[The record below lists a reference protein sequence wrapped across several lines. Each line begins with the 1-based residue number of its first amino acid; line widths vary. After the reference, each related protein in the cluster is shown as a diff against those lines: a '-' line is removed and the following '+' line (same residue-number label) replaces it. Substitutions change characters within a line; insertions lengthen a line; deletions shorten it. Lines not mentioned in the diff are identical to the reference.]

1 MATMLVVEDDA
12 AIGELLTQI
21 LVLEGH
27 EVLVARTSCQALSIL
42 LENRIDLI
50 IADLEPGLYRDASW
64 MGVRQLR
71 QAAAYT
77 SIIVCT
83 GHKQAS
89 LVPLEQYSINAVLAK
104 PFDLDQLIDLVAK
117 YC

>member
-12 AIGELLTQI
+12 AIGELLTEL

-27 EVLVARTSCQALSIL
+27 EVLVARTSCQALSL
-42 LENRIDLI
+42 LSENGIDLI
-50 IADLEPGLYRDASW
+50 ITDLEPGLYRDASW
-64 MGVRQLR
+64 MGVRQLC

-77 SIIVCT
+77 SIIVCS

-89 LVPLEQYSINAVLAK
+89 LVPLEQHSINAVLAK
-104 PFDLDQLIDLVAK
+104 PFDIDHLTELIARF
-117 YC
+117 C